1 MGEQNAELP
10 VPVQLIVNTRARWA
24 EWASAAGT
32 PPPWHELIAQGHGD
46 VAMLAQ
52 YALGHVQAAYQ
63 AGRAMAAANERAH
76 ALMLRGLDVLDAA
89 QVQHAAALAQAAQVA
104 AAEEASGAVTAEHV
118 ALVPAPDWAGLAGQ
132 ALEYRQR
139 ALDELALATA
149 EVAAALAPLDTVVER
164 AARYEQGAI
173 GVPPVVV
180 PIQPGTGLRTT

>member
-24 EWASAAGT
+24 EWASATGT

-76 ALMLRGLDVLDAA
+76 ALLLRGLDVLDAA
-89 QVQHAAALAQAAQVA
+89 QVQHAAAVDTAARARTA
-104 AAEEASGAVTAEHV
+104 AAAGAPA
-118 ALVPAPDWAGLAGQ
+118 VPVVQAPDWQ
-132 ALEYRQR
+132 ALVQDALAYRQR
-139 ALDELALATA
+139 ALDEVAVATA
-149 EVAAALAPLDTVVER
+149 EAAAALAPMDTVVER
-164 AARYEQGAI
+164 AARYEQGAT